1 MRECYCVALVMINVS
16 QIFLFIL
23 TDESSDECCSS
34 ALLLL
39 VQHKTHLSEGTHS
52 VLGLLRRLER
62 VTISKLVSDSHH
74 EHHLNTPA
82 EHEAEVDGDTAARKI
97 YY

>member
-1 MRECYCVALVMINVS
+1 MINVS

-62 VTISKLVSDSHH
+62 VTIPKLVSDFVIINMICTQQWHSR
-74 EHHLNTPA
+74 LSICN
-82 EHEAEVDGDTAARKI
+82 VVLQRLYLYYIKSI

>member
-1 MRECYCVALVMINVS
+1 MINVS

-23 TDESSDECCSS
+23 TDESSDESCSS
-34 ALLLL
+34 AWLLLV

-62 VTISKLVSDSHH
+62 VTVIVNH
-74 EHHLNTPA
+74 
-82 EHEAEVDGDTAARKI
+82 
-97 YY
+97 

>member
-1 MRECYCVALVMINVS
+1 MINVS

-62 VTISKLVSDSHH
+62 VTISKLVSDYHRK
-74 EHHLNTPA
+74 HHLNSPA
-82 EHEAEVDGDTAARKI
+82 RVFLMFHSLI
-97 YY
+97 Y